1 MGRFSAECRSTDAIS
16 VLYQQFEKFVW
27 PTVPEQE
34 ERISQIAELAV
45 RLHGASKTP
54 AEYFKYVQQPVYSN
68 NVKMLLFAG
77 AEEGQ
82 RYIDRTV
89 SKHSEMVGSIRELS
103 DQLMDLE
110 AQLKVLNSRTHGCT
124 HKQTHKMAVGPI
136 SY

>member
-45 RLHGASKTP
+45 RLHGESKTP
-54 AEYFKYVQQPVYSN
+54 TDWFRSFKNRFTQILQTAPVP
-68 NVKMLLFAG
+68 G
-77 AEEGQ
+77 AEEGR
-82 RYIDRTV
+82 RYIERTV

-103 DQLMDLE
+103 DRLMEME
-110 AQLKVLNSRTHGCT
+110 AQLKVLGCVHIERDT
-124 HKQTHKMAVGPI
+124 FILKVN
-136 SY
+136 